1 MAVLD
6 VGPGQRGMEA
16 EVRDIILSLLFLCGW
31 FLTHHVVVAMWG
43 MRAGWLATGLAT
55 MVLSMLFLYAGA
67 P

>member
-1 MAVLD
+1 
-6 VGPGQRGMEA
+6 MEA